1 MSCFV
6 KSASRLFAVPDRIA
20 VSRKRVSGL
29 FAAAALSLA
38 ASQAQAVGFQRISLP
53 MDMNGPA
60 LQGAAWYPCDAPE
73 VEITVGRSVIAGTPD
88 CPMPA
93 GADDAGG
100 DVARLGRVF
109 PWPSRHGAGAGRG
122 RLRGGRAEPHGRQR
136 PDRSRQGYLSI
147 FSTRPREIRRLIDYM
162 TGAWPGRRSCA
173 LTRSASLVSR
183 VAAIPAWCWR
193 APRRISVR
201 GCRSANRSR
210 GCPCVATSR
219 QARRRSSLPEG
230 CPRQGP
236 GDRRSAQCVRAVGG
250 RRGRVCPAVGVRA
263 GR

>member
-60 LQGAAWYPCDAPE
+60 LQGAACTCDAPE

-93 GADDAGG
+93 GPMTLVVMSHGSGG
-100 DVARLGRVF
+100 SFL
-109 PWPSRHGAGAGRG
+109 
-122 RLRGGRAEPHGRQR
+122 
-136 PDRSRQGYLSI
+136 
-147 FSTRPREIRRLIDYM
+147 
-162 TGAWPGRRSCA
+162 
-173 LTRSASLVSR
+173 
-183 VAAIPAWCWR
+183 AI
-193 APRRISVR
+193 
-201 GCRSANRSR
+201 
-210 GCPCVATSR
+210 TT
-219 QARRRSSLPEG
+219 
-230 CPRQGP
+230 
-236 GDRRSAQCVRAVGG
+236 
-250 RRGRVCPAVGVRA
+250 RRGRWPRPASWWPR
-263 GR
+263 